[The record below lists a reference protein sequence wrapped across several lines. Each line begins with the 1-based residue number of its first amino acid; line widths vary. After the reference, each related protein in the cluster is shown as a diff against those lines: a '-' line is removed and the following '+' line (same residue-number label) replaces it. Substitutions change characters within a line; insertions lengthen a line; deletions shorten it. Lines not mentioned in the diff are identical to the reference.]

1 MRRLDETHQNWKC
14 DSALLRRRTL
24 LKNNHWNHINLFSSK
39 KLVSRLMILNV
50 VMVKVFGAQQT
61 AICQISLGLLFA
73 GYWRLGSFLSNPL
86 ITMTG

>member
-39 KLVSRLMILNV
+39 TR
-50 VMVKVFGAQQT
+50 
-61 AICQISLGLLFA
+61 IST
-73 GYWRLGSFLSNPL
+73 YDTQRRYQ
-86 ITMTG
+86 